1 MAMDLTAFQL
11 LLDTYGG
18 DPAHWPDRDREAAL
32 TLAERSDDARAMLDR
47 ARRLD
52 AMMVSGLA
60 SEAGVNLRY
69 RITAA
74 AQLTRQPESPASG
87 LLERLLAP
95 WRLGAAAA
103 AAASI
108 ALGML
113 VGLETSIATDLYDEP
128 ETTMN
133 LAAVTYG
140 QFAEL
145 EDIQ

>member
-1 MAMDLTAFQL
+1 MAMDLTTFQL
-11 LLDTYGG
+11 LLDTYGAN
-18 DPAHWPDRDREAAL
+18 PAHWPDRDREAAL
-32 TLAERSDDARAMLDR
+32 KLADRSEDAKAMLAR
-47 ARRLD
+47 SRRLD

-60 SEAGVNLRY
+60 SEAGANLRY

-74 AQLTRQPESPASG
+74 AQHTRQPATAGAG
-87 LLERLLAP
+87 LIERLLAP

-113 VGLETSIATDLYDEP
+113 VGLETSIATDLYEAP
-128 ETTMN
+128 ETTMD
-133 LAAVTYG
+133 LADVTYG